1 MLTYEINNFFQFSKI
16 GPDTYY
22 TIILAMKNKKMG
34 GGEGESVSIP
44 SHTHMCNTQVNTK
57 THLEGSGSAEM
68 LYIQCS

>member
-1 MLTYEINNFFQFSKI
+1 MTRYILNHYTSK
-16 GPDTYY
+16 
-22 TIILAMKNKKMG
+22 KKKKMRG
-34 GGEGESVSIP
+34 GESVSIP

>member
-22 TIILAMKNKKMG
+22 TIILEKKKKKMG
-34 GGEGESVSIP
+34 GGESVSIP

>member
-22 TIILAMKNKKMG
+22 TIILAMKKKRWG
-34 GGEGESVSIP
+34 GGKSVSIP
-44 SHTHMCNTQVNTK
+44 SYTHMCNTQVNTK

>member
-1 MLTYEINNFFQFSKI
+1 MNFHFSKI

-22 TIILAMKNKKMG
+22 TIILAMKKKKMG
-34 GGEGESVSIP
+34 GGEAVSIP